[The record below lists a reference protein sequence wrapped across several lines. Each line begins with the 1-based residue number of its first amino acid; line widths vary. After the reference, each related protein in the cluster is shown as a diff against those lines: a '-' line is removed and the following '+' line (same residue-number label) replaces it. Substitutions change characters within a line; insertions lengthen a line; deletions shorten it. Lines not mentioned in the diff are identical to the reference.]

1 MAAEHQKY
9 MGVWIETIRSLL
21 DERKSAQRA
30 VTTFR
35 YKLFVTRAR
44 CSELCGN
51 GQKAIKLL
59 GDDVICMYVSAD
71 GRWR

>member
-44 CSELCGN
+44 CSELCENADSG
-51 GQKAIKLL
+51 
-59 GDDVICMYVSAD
+59 VIARSVPI
-71 GRWR
+71 